1 MIPGLG
7 SQIPHVTCGSAK
19 KKKKR
24 VLWLQITEIDFY
36 QLKENVEFI
45 ERILAYVIVIKADW
59 NKWLLEG

>member
-7 SQIPHVTCGSAK
+7 SQIPHVTCGAAK

-45 ERILAYVIVIKADW
+45 ERILAYVIVIKAD
-59 NKWLLEG
+59 

>member
-7 SQIPHVTCGSAK
+7 SQIPHVTCGAA